1 MSDAPLTIQDFEPHV
16 GTGFVIH
23 TNEHVETFT
32 LTRVEASK
40 HPGHNGREPFS
51 LLFVGSSN
59 DLMINSQLVLFKHE
73 AMGDLAIMISPI
85 GRNDDGTVR
94 YEAVFN

>member
-1 MSDAPLTIQDFEPHV
+1 MSDALPTIQDFQPHV

-32 LTRVEASK
+32 LTAVEPGK
-40 HPGHNGREPFS
+40 HSQPGRESFA
-51 LLFVGSSN
+51 LLFNGSSN
-59 DLMINSQLVLFKHE
+59 DLMINSQLVLFKHDV
-73 AMGDLAIMISPI
+73 MGDVEIMVSPI